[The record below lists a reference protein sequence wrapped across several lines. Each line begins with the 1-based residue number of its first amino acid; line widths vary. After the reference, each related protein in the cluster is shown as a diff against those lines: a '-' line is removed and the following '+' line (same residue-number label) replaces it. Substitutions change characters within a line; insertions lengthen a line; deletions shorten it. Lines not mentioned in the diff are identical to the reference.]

1 MTIFRPLLPLMLLP
15 MMSLYAVGGGRGNNV
30 TKSPTPDGDLV
41 NTPLTTSQLKI
52 PSKSIFHRIIQAR
65 VYHQGTWTLTDR
77 SQTPMTVGRTLASL
91 RPGFVTGLLRV
102 SDRGIPGNAET
113 EAYESIRSAIR
124 ETSKDCRF
132 DVVVDAGNETS
143 ETAFVR
149 RMQEISMRIHVDA
162 WTFYLA
168 PENESLDPDVIA
180 EAISYAHSKGQMAG
194 YDGPLSIIPE
204 GVDYIVVRAWNL
216 EVNRNQIEA
225 LKSRHIPLIVELPTT
240 FGSQIPAECSGYVEE
255 MDASEKGAV
264 LTRLAA
270 AQSSD
275 GYRFAYPV
283 FYPLF
288 PAKQAYDATKEPL
301 LMVTIRSLLAR
312 FN

>member
-1 MTIFRPLLPLMLLP
+1 MNFFRPLLPLMLLP
-15 MMSLYAVGGGRGNNV
+15 VISLHAVGGGRGNSV
-30 TKSPTPDGDLV
+30 PKSPTPEGDLV

-52 PSKSIFHRIIQAR
+52 SSRTIFRRIIQAR
-65 VYHQGTWTLTDR
+65 VYHQGAWTLADR
-77 SQTPMTVGRTLASL
+77 SQTPITVGRTLASL

-102 SDRGIPGNAET
+102 PDRGIPGNAEA
-113 EAYESIRSAIR
+113 EAFEAIRSAIR
-124 ETSKDCRF
+124 ETFRDCRF

-143 ETAFVR
+143 EAVFVR

-168 PENESLDPDVIA
+168 PENESLNPDAVA
-180 EAISYAHSKGQMAG
+180 AAISYAHSRGQMVG
-194 YDGPLSIIPE
+194 YDGPLSIVPE

-240 FGSQIPAECSGYVEE
+240 FGSQVPAECSRYVGE

-264 LTRLAA
+264 LTRLAS
-270 AQSSD
+270 AQASE

-283 FYPLF
+283 FYPLV
-288 PAKQAYDATKEPL
+288 PIKQAYDATKEPL
-301 LMVTIRSLLAR
+301 LMVTIRSLMAR